1 MDNRIITYP
10 MGDVKR
16 CFMEILATRMKELR
30 LASGLRQIDVAQALG
45 IGIPTYCRYEYGQ
58 REPSPT
64 TLVKMAKL
72 YQVSTDYLLGLTD

>member
-1 MDNRIITYP
+1 MDNYIITYP

-45 IGIPTYCRYEYGQ
+45 IGIPKIGRAH
-58 REPSPT
+58 
-64 TLVKMAKL
+64 V
-72 YQVSTDYLLGLTD
+72 